1 MLITGV
7 VDEGPSA
14 EEDALGKDAPGAGA
28 GSFVADMAPGSLV
41 RGIKKAGGEDNH
53 ANTVFTNSQMLTTYE
68 NRVPP
73 SWKVDWFPEAV
84 GCRLLG
90 LRLSELSLARLLDC
104 RLGVGLFYVETVG
117 IKMSPLIHTV
127 YVETDSERQLSLHL
141 SALLVP
147 LLLRACC
154 CARTDTPH
162 SWLKASTSREYDIAT
177 ARSALIPKTGRH
189 GKIWI

>member
-1 MLITGV
+1 MV
-7 VDEGPSA
+7 SW
-14 EEDALGKDAPGAGA
+14 
-28 GSFVADMAPGSLV
+28 LV
-41 RGIKKAGGEDNH
+41 
-53 ANTVFTNSQMLTTYE
+53 S
-68 NRVPP
+68 
-73 SWKVDWFPEAV
+73 EAV
-84 GCRLLG
+84 DCRLLG

-104 RLGVGLFYVETVG
+104 RLWVGLFYVETAG
-117 IKMSPLIHTV
+117 IKMSPLIHTG

-147 LLLRACC
+147 LLLRASC

-162 SWLKASTSREYDIAT
+162 SWLKASTSRQYDIAT